1 VFVGLFSSHR
11 TCLVDGSSATLCQVA
26 LSKTHHTCFVRGEVT
41 GCNTVAN
48 IGHARSGN
56 LLAGQHDTKKKR
68 APPSR
73 PVPLVFPTL
82 QPPKPLASGPP
93 TAWTE
98 SGHSTI
104 PTHFLALKRPTDV
117 TKETLALINVTFQSE
132 CDFETLLSSLS
143 NDAQSHLPPKD
154 WLKPPEHIDLL
165 MSSGSTVGLLSN
177 GRRKPDH
184 NEFFVRAR
192 ELLFNN
198 GDAFTTLTRKGSRGQ
213 APLRLAHFRKFWEGL
228 DNMAY
233 YWDNSLDE
241 YSSDAE
247 TVKSGNGARS
257 DTTEIETSAQGR
269 ASRSVKNTDTI
280 MNTGVELDSSNDEEP
295 RKKPRVEATSTVFD
309 QSANTNGH
317 PGGVNATQTSPATTS
332 RVLPARSA
340 PPKVPW
346 ARNLEQEKPVDLSKG
361 WYRGYRIGNGAEMP
375 DQYRID
381 CVRAFLEP
389 IAWAFGVT
397 LSQHRRP
404 PVLSLEHVRFPVRIS
419 SAAWRG
425 PQDRSKAR
433 QGWMEGPVLGMQC
446 RSDVVFGSPGE
457 ANAESVLDSL
467 RELGGLLL
475 LAQERAREGKT
486 EAPSGEG
493 KWWTSKERWGGGPGG
508 EVGDAQGA
516 SDAPV
521 KELDLGDEK
530 KPVQRNPDGS
540 KVRRRP
546 TPAEVWK
553 TLRPSHPLWD
563 PKVVYE
569 AIGKDRSVA
578 WDDVSVCARLDQ
590 EFTVLN
596 VSGFHD
602 IVTEPPHQCVAVACT
617 PALPTVSY

>member
-1 VFVGLFSSHR
+1 
-11 TCLVDGSSATLCQVA
+11 
-26 LSKTHHTCFVRGEVT
+26 
-41 GCNTVAN
+41 
-48 IGHARSGN
+48 
-56 LLAGQHDTKKKR
+56 
-68 APPSR
+68 
-73 PVPLVFPTL
+73 
-82 QPPKPLASGPP
+82 
-93 TAWTE
+93 
-98 SGHSTI
+98 
-104 PTHFLALKRPTDV
+104 
-117 TKETLALINVTFQSE
+117 
-132 CDFETLLSSLS
+132 
-143 NDAQSHLPPKD
+143 
-154 WLKPPEHIDLL
+154 
-165 MSSGSTVGLLSN
+165 
-177 GRRKPDH
+177 
-184 NEFFVRAR
+184 
-192 ELLFNN
+192 
-198 GDAFTTLTRKGSRGQ
+198 
-213 APLRLAHFRKFWEGL
+213 
-228 DNMAY
+228 
-233 YWDNSLDE
+233 
-241 YSSDAE
+241 
-247 TVKSGNGARS
+247 
-257 DTTEIETSAQGR
+257 
-269 ASRSVKNTDTI
+269 
-280 MNTGVELDSSNDEEP
+280 
-295 RKKPRVEATSTVFD
+295 
-309 QSANTNGH
+309 
-317 PGGVNATQTSPATTS
+317 
-332 RVLPARSA
+332 
-340 PPKVPW
+340 
-346 ARNLEQEKPVDLSKG
+346 
-361 WYRGYRIGNGAEMP
+361 MP

-486 EAPSGEG
+486 EAPGGEG

-563 PKVVYE
+563 PKVMYE

-590 EFTVLN
+590 ECTVLN